1 MIDIVVA
8 DDHPVVRSGLKQ
20 FLASTDDIK
29 VVADAGTAGEVL
41 ALLDNVA
48 CDVVMLDVNLPDMNG
63 LEALKRIKRGRPGL
77 PVLIFS
83 MLDEEQFA
91 IPAINNG
98 ASGYLSKDSPPDQI
112 LVALRTVAGGG
123 HYVGP
128 ALAEKLIE
136 GQVDHGRKL
145 PHDTLSPR
153 ELSVMLFLSK
163 GTPLKRIASSLGLSV
178 KTVST
183 FRARALAKLDLH
195 SNADLIRYVLE
206 HKLG

>member
-20 FLASTDDIK
+20 FLASTEDIK

-41 ALLDNVA
+41 ALLDNLI

-63 LEALKRIKRGRPGL
+63 LEALKRIKSGRPDL

-83 MLDEEQFA
+83 MLEEEQFA

-123 HYVGP
+123 HYVSP
-128 ALAEKLIE
+128 ALAEKLI
-136 GQVDHGRKL
+136 GGHVDHGRIL
-145 PHDTLSPR
+145 PHERLSPR
-153 ELSVMLFLSK
+153 EMSVMLALSK
-163 GTPLKRIASSLGLSV
+163 GTPLKRIAGLLGLSV

-183 FRARALAKLDLH
+183 FRARILVKLDLH

>member
-20 FLASTDDIK
+20 FLASTEDIK

-41 ALLDNVA
+41 ALLDNLT

-63 LEALKRIKRGRPGL
+63 LETLKRIKSRRPDL

-83 MLDEEQFA
+83 MLEEEQFA

-98 ASGYLSKDSPPDQI
+98 AAGYLSKDSPPDQI
-112 LVALRTVAGGG
+112 LVALRTVAKGG
-123 HYVGP
+123 HYVSP
-128 ALAEKLIE
+128 VLAEKLI
-136 GQVDHGRKL
+136 GGHVDHGRIL
-145 PHDTLSPR
+145 PHETLSPR
-153 ELSVMLFLSK
+153 EMSVMLSLSK
-163 GTPLKRIASSLGLSV
+163 GTPLKRIAGSLGISV

-183 FRARALAKLDLH
+183 FRARTLAKLDLH